1 MQPRLRAGLVIGAIA
16 VASAVAGAVVDRT
29 FLVHPSRRG
38 SHGGPGMGGPDHEA
52 RRRTVMLDRLDRDL
66 ALTPLQRQGIDS
78 VIQRTDSSMR
88 VIRREMQ
95 PRIEQVL
102 QQSRTE
108 IASRLDSVQRVKFAR
123 SSAERAQR
131 RSRRGS

>member
-1 MQPRLRAGLVIGAIA
+1 MQPRVRAGLVIGAIA

-29 FLVHPSRRG
+29 FLVHAPRRG
-38 SHGGPGMGGPDHEA
+38 SRGGPGMSAPDHEA
-52 RRRTVMLDRLDRDL
+52 RRRGAMLDRLHRDL
-66 ALTPLQRQGIDS
+66 ALTPVQRQGIDS

-108 IASRLDSVQRVKFAR
+108 IAARLDSAQREKYAR
-123 SSAERAQR
+123 SSAERER
-131 RSRRGS
+131 RRGRRGP